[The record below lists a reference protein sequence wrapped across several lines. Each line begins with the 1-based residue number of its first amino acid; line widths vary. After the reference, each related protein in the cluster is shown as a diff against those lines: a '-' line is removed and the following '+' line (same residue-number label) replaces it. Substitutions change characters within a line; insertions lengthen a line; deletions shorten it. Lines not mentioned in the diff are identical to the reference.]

1 MTGLVVFGTT
11 TFIRRDGEADNV
23 GDVVKTSS
31 VLKFV
36 SNESFGDI
44 EVIVGVVVVV
54 DPGVVPINSRGEKQ
68 RMHLR
73 DGFLSDLLDPIYVA
87 YNM

>member
-11 TFIRRDGEADNV
+11 TFIRRDGEVDNV

-36 SNESFGDI
+36 SSESLGD
-44 EVIVGVVVVV
+44 VDVTAGVVVEAL
-54 DPGVVPINSRGEKQ
+54 GVFALV
-68 RMHLR
+68 L
-73 DGFLSDLLDPIYVA
+73 
-87 YNM
+87 